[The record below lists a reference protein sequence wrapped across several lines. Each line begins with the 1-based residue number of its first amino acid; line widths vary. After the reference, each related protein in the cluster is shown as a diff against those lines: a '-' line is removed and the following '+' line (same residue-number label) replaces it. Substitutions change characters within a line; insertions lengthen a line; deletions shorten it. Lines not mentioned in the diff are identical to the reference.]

1 MTQMS
6 HSSDGSL
13 SVQLFSFKN
22 YSDILNSAD
31 YTGTITISASSALF
45 PNNPVANWT
54 SLSDGEYMAENTT
67 WALDNYVLR
76 PNVAVQK
83 VTNDFTAG
91 RQVHSDGFV

>member
-1 MTQMS
+1 M
-6 HSSDGSL
+6 
-13 SVQLFSFKN
+13 QLFSFKN